1 MRAPATLPSLPA
13 ASFPQ
18 SSAADSLDNADNP
31 GRPPQLRASGRA
43 FSQIVQYH
51 PELTAFR
58 RDLHAHPELGF
69 EEVYTSSRV
78 VHALKLCGVDEV
90 HTGIGKTG
98 VVAVIKGQQPAKT
111 GKSGVRP
118 MVGLRADMDALP
130 MTEHNEFGW
139 KSSKAGLMHGCGHD
153 GHTTM
158 LVGAARYLAETRHF
172 AGDAVLVFQPAEEG
186 RGGADAMIKEGLF
199 ERFPVQA
206 IYAMH
211 NWPAMQPGTIG
222 INPGPMMAAADRIT
236 IEVTGKGGHGA
247 HAYLTVDPVL
257 VAAHIITAVQSI
269 VSRNVKAM
277 DNAVI
282 SICAVNAGDL
292 GAMSVVPE
300 SAMLVGTV
308 RTFKPEVQDLVE
320 RRLKEL
326 CAAVALGFGATATVK
341 YERIYPAT
349 INSPAEYTLAT
360 AVADQ
365 LVGAENVVRNLEPSM
380 GSEDFSFMLRVK
392 PGAYLRLG
400 QGEQLP
406 DGKGGTTGG
415 VGSRFLHNSCYDF
428 NDSVLPLGSA
438 LFAGIVERSLPLA

>member
-1 MRAPATLPSLPA
+1 MRTPALLEKTLSPL
-13 ASFPQ
+13 
-18 SSAADSLDNADNP
+18 SADRVDTVAID
-31 GRPPQLRASGRA
+31 RPHPLRASGRA
-43 FSQIVQYH
+43 FAQIAQFH

-98 VVAVIKGQQPAKT
+98 VVAIIKGQQSGAASSSARPAA
-111 GKSGVRP
+111 RP

-139 KSSKAGLMHGCGHD
+139 KSAKSGLMHGCGHD

-158 LVGAARYLAETRHF
+158 LVGAARYLAETRNF
-172 AGDAVLVFQPAEEG
+172 SGDAVLVFQPAEEG
-186 RGGADAMIKEGLF
+186 RGGADAMIRDGLF
-199 ERFPVQA
+199 DRFPVQA

-211 NWPAMQPGTIG
+211 NWPAMRPGTIG
-222 INPGPMMAAADRIT
+222 INSGPMMAAADRIT
-236 IEVTGKGGHGA
+236 IEITGKGGHGA
-247 HAYLTVDPVL
+247 HAYLTVDPIL

-277 DNAVI
+277 DSAVV
-282 SICAVNAGDL
+282 SLCAMQAGDL
-292 GAMSVVPE
+292 GAMSVVPGN
-300 SAMLVGTV
+300 ATLVGTV
-308 RTFKPEVQDLVE
+308 RTFKPEVQDFVE
-320 RRLKEL
+320 QRLKQL
-326 CAAVALGFGATATVK
+326 CISVAQAFGATATVN

-360 AVADQ
+360 RVAEQ
-365 LVGAENVVRNLEPSM
+365 LVGTENVVRNLEPSM
-380 GSEDFSFMLRVK
+380 GSEDFSFMLREK

-406 DGKGGTTGG
+406 DGQGGLTGG
-415 VGSRFLHNSCYDF
+415 AGSRFLHNSCYDF
-428 NDSVLPLGSA
+428 NDSVLPLGAA
-438 LFAGIVERSLPLA
+438 LFAGIVERSMPLA

>member
-1 MRAPATLPSLPA
+1 MRTPAILAKTLSLHPGDVVEAVNPNPA
-13 ASFPQ
+13 V
-18 SSAADSLDNADNP
+18 
-31 GRPPQLRASGRA
+31 RLRASGRA
-43 FSQIVQYH
+43 FAHIAQFH

-69 EEVYTSSRV
+69 EEIYTSSRV

-98 VVAVIKGQQPAKT
+98 IVAVIKGRQPTAAQ
-111 GKSGVRP
+111 SNRP
-118 MVGLRADMDALP
+118 MVGLRADMDALQ

-139 KSSKAGLMHGCGHD
+139 KSAKLGLMHGCGHD
-153 GHTTM
+153 GHTAM
-158 LVGAARYLAETRHF
+158 LVGAARYLTETRNF

-186 RGGADAMIKEGLF
+186 RGGAKAMIEDGLF
-199 ERFPVQA
+199 DRFPVQA

-222 INPGPMMAAADRIT
+222 INCGPMMAAADRIT
-236 IEVTGKGGHGA
+236 IVITGKGGHGA
-247 HAYLTVDPVL
+247 HAYLTVDPIL

-277 DNAVI
+277 DNVVI
-282 SICAVNAGDL
+282 SLCAIHAGDL
-292 GAMSVVPE
+292 GAMSVVPDQ
-300 SAMLVGTV
+300 ATLVGTV
-308 RTFKPEVQDLVE
+308 RTFKASMQDFVE
-320 RRLKEL
+320 QRLTQL
-326 CAAVALGFGATATVK
+326 CTSVAEGFGATATVK

-349 INSPAEYTLAT
+349 INSLAEYMLVSG
-360 AVADQ
+360 VAEQ
-365 LVGAENVVRNLEPSM
+365 LVGSQNVVRNLEPSM
-380 GSEDFSFMLRVK
+380 GSEDFSFMLKKK

-406 DGKGGTTGG
+406 DGKGGLVGG

-428 NDSVLPLGSA
+428 NDNVLPLGA
-438 LFAGIVERSLPLA
+438 TLYAGIVERSLPLNSEQALV